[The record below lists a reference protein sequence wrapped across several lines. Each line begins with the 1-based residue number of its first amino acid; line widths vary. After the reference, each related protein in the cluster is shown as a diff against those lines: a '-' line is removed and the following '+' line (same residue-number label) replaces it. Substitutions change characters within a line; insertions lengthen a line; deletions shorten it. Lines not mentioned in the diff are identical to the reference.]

1 MHTGMHPIR
10 LTSIIAAS
18 ILRKR
23 SRTREEGDHI
33 VKTVSMLLALVNSL
47 AAGLVIAASLPAIQL
62 VQPVASL
69 GNATR
74 VLLSMAVLATGV
86 LTWVAA
92 CRETNP
98 ALLFLAGLF
107 LVALGTASAVWTIH
121 VALSSGA
128 IKDYMILYGGSL
140 MAQGASSLWSLLS
153 AAKPPAGL

>member
-1 MHTGMHPIR
+1 M
-10 LTSIIAAS
+10 
-18 ILRKR
+18 
-23 SRTREEGDHI
+23 
-33 VKTVSMLLALVNSL
+33 KTLSMLLALVNSL

-62 VQPVASL
+62 LHPAASL

-74 VLLSMAVLATGV
+74 VVFSMAVVATGI
-86 LTWVAA
+86 LTWVAV

-128 IKDYMILYGGSL
+128 IQDHMLLYGGSL
-140 MAQGASSLWSLLS
+140 IAQGASSLWSLLTV
-153 AAKPPAGL
+153 AKPPAGL